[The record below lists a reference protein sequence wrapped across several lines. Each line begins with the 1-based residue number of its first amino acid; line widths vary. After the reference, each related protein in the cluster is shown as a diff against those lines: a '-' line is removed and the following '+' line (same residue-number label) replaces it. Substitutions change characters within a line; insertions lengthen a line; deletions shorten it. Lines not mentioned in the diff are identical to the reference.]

1 MNANRESH
9 DKARSEMKAK
19 YASSSYHAGDSS
31 QMAKAALEHCKA
43 IKDIGGAGTEE
54 KAAPEDQAAI
64 LADVLAEVELLE
76 QVLAEHVAD
85 TATGAAVHAEPDGD
99 EAPAVPPPAD
109 KGLGQESPLN
119 PSEAVKPA
127 GPPAEKA
134 LGPPPVGPPIGGG
147 GPGGIASPPAAGGGG
162 EAAGAGGGGAA
173 GMGMAPGGGNNLHEQ
188 AAAEHKAMAEE
199 HAEGSAEKAYHLKAA
214 ALHEGVAKEGDSV
227 EMTKTAPADGTAVKT
242 APADGTS
249 VTKEG
254 DNIEM
259 TKALAEANKIIKS
272 METRLAKVEAQ
283 PDYANAPARFMS
295 AMTDGLEDPDQIIKN
310 MQPRDRD
317 AVSRSV
323 LSSAFEGI
331 IGKAMGKRR

>member
-1 MNANRESH
+1 MQTNREAH

-43 IKDIGGAGTEE
+43 IKDIGGAQAGADGM
-54 KAAPEDQAAI
+54 KSSPEDQAAI
-64 LADVLAEVELLE
+64 LADVMAEVEMLE
-76 QVLAEHVAD
+76 QVLAEHIAKPEGE
-85 TATGAAVHAEPDGD
+85 AHPD
-99 EAPAVPPPAD
+99 EAPAAPAPESE

-119 PSEAVKPA
+119 PTEAVKPE
-127 GPPAEKA
+127 GPPTEKT
-134 LGPPPVGPPIGGG
+134 GGPVITPPPQPVG
-147 GPGGIASPPAAGGGG
+147 APAAPAPAGAAPAGGD
-162 EAAGAGGGGAA
+162 AAGAGAA
-173 GMGMAPGGGNNLHEQ
+173 SVGMVPGGGSNLHAQ
-188 AAAEHKAMAEE
+188 AAEEHKAMAEE
-199 HAEGSAEKAYHLKAA
+199 HAEGSAEKAYHMKAA
-214 ALHEGVAKEGDSV
+214 ALHEGVAKEGESV
-227 EMTKTAPADGTAVKT
+227 EMTKTAPADGTTVKT
-242 APADGTS
+242 APADGTSVNS

-283 PDYANAPARFMS
+283 PDYANAPARFLT
-295 AMTDGLEDPDQIIKN
+295 AMNDGLEDPDQIIKG

-317 AVSRSV
+317 TVSRSV
-323 LSSAFEGI
+323 LSDAFEGI